1 MQKLEA
7 VVILI
12 PDNIAAKMRVLVGS
26 VRSLSNAPAEA
37 FDSTRLRFLA
47 QLSRRLLADPRA
59 RALPDVVTFAY
70 WCRQANLSRMAAAV
84 TRIGRLQ
91 MGLGLTFHICPANVP
106 VNFAFSMAFG
116 LLSGNTNVLRLPSKS
131 SRVAEFLL
139 EAIKQELLDPAHGL
153 VRHALLLVRFE
164 RDDEVN
170 RFWMSVADARIIW
183 GGDATVAHMRGFAT
197 KARSREVAFPDR
209 YSICLLEPNSILAMD
224 EPTFRGFCQRL
235 FNDIY
240 LMDQAACSSP
250 QLCVWIG
257 EKTVVSRA
265 QARLWPAISEYAE
278 HHYELQAVQV
288 MDKFVQI
295 CRHALGQ
302 AEAHRIIR
310 HQNILYR
317 VELTNAGPCQDDCRG
332 YFGTVHEVVFATLD
346 QLAPLVNE
354 RYQTLCVQ
362 GVETQTVRELIVRQG
377 LRGID
382 RVVPVGR
389 ALDMDIVWDGYDLIG
404 SLTRLI
410 TC

>member
-1 MQKLEA
+1 MH
-7 VVILI
+7 
-12 PDNIAAKMRVLVGS
+12 VLVGS
-26 VRSLSNAPAEA
+26 VHGLSNTPVEA
-37 FDSTRLRFLA
+37 FNSTRVRFLA
-47 QLSRRLLADPRA
+47 QLSRRLLADSRA
-59 RALPDVVTFAY
+59 RALPDVATFAY
-70 WCRQANLSRMAAAV
+70 WCRQANLSRMAA
-84 TRIGRLQ
+84 TDSSPGRLQ

-116 LLSGNTNVLRLPSKS
+116 LLSGNTNVLRLPSRS
-131 SRVAEFLL
+131 SPAAELLL
-139 EAIKQELLDPAHGL
+139 EAIRLELDDPAHGQ
-153 VRHALLLVRFE
+153 VCQALLLVRFE
-164 RDDEVN
+164 RDDAIN
-170 RFWMSVADARIIW
+170 RFWMSVADGRIVW

-197 KARSREVAFPDR
+197 KARSREVAFSDR

-224 EPTFRGFCQRL
+224 EPALRGFCQRL

-257 EKTVVSRA
+257 A
-265 QARLWPAISEYAE
+265 QTAVALAQTRLWPALTDHAE
-278 HHYELQAVQV
+278 RHYELQAVQV

-295 CRHALGQ
+295 CQHAMGQ
-302 AEAHRIIR
+302 TEVRQIVR

-317 VELTNAGPCQDDCRG
+317 VELSSVGPRQDDCRG
-332 YFGTVHEVVFATLD
+332 YFGTVHEVVLATLD

-362 GVETQTVRELIVRQG
+362 GVAPEAVRELIVRHG

>member
-1 MQKLEA
+1 
-7 VVILI
+7 
-12 PDNIAAKMRVLVGS
+12 MR
-26 VRSLSNAPAEA
+26 LS
-37 FDSTRLRFLA
+37 FLA
-47 QLSRRLLADPRA
+47 QLSRRILSNPHA

-70 WCRQANLSRMAAAV
+70 WCRQANLSRMAVAA
-84 TRIGRLQ
+84 TPAGHLQ

-116 LLSGNTNVLRLPSKS
+116 LLSGNTSVLRLPSKS
-131 SRVAEFLL
+131 SPTAEFLL
-139 EAIKQELLDPAHGL
+139 EAIKQELDNPAHGQ
-153 VRHALLLVRFE
+153 VRKALLLVRFE
-164 RDDEVN
+164 RDDELS
-170 RFWMSVADARIIW
+170 RFWMSVADGRIVW

-209 YSICLLEPNSILAMD
+209 YSICVLEPNSILEMD
-224 EPTFRGFCQRL
+224 EPALQGFCQRL

-257 EKTVVSRA
+257 SQTAVALA
-265 QARLWPAISEYAE
+265 QARLWPTLTEHAE
-278 HHYELQAVQV
+278 RHYELQAVQV

-302 AEAHRIIR
+302 VEARKIFR
-310 HQNILYR
+310 HNNILYR
-317 VELTNAGPCQDDCRG
+317 VELANAGPRQDEFRG
-332 YFGTVHEVVFATLD
+332 YFGTVHEVVFATFD

-354 RYQTLCVQ
+354 RYQTMCIQ
-362 GVETQTVRELIVRQG
+362 GVATEAVRELIVRHG

-404 SLTRLI
+404 SLSRLI
-410 TC
+410 TF

>member
-1 MQKLEA
+1 MQKQEV
-7 VVILI
+7 VVIPI
-12 PDNIAAKMRVLVGS
+12 PDSVLVKMHVLVGS
-26 VRSLSNAPAEA
+26 PHALFNIPKEI
-37 FDSTRLRFLA
+37 FDSTCVRFLA

-59 RALPDVVTFAY
+59 RALPDVTTFAY

-84 TRIGRLQ
+84 NIAGGLR
-91 MGLGLTFHICPANVP
+91 MGLGLTYHICPANVP

-116 LLSGNTNVLRLPSKS
+116 LLSGNSNVLRLPSKS
-131 SRVAEFLL
+131 SPAAELLL
-139 EAIKQELLDPAHGL
+139 EAIKRELEDPAHGH
-153 VRHALLLVRFE
+153 VRQALLLVRFE
-164 RDDEVN
+164 RDDDVN
-170 RFWMSVADARIIW
+170 RFWMSVADGRIVW
-183 GGDATVAHMRGFAT
+183 GGDATVAHMRSFST
-197 KARSREVAFPDR
+197 KPRSREVAFADR
-209 YSICLLEPNSILAMD
+209 YSICVLEPNSILAMD
-224 EPTFRGFCQRL
+224 EPALRVFCQRL

-257 EKTVVSRA
+257 SQEAVALA
-265 QARLWPAISEYAE
+265 QTRLWPALTDHAQ
-278 HHYELQAVQV
+278 HHYELQPVQI

-295 CRHALGQ
+295 CQHALNQ
-302 AEAHRIIR
+302 TEAYQIVR

-317 VELTNAGPCQDDCRG
+317 VELASAGPRQDDYRG
-332 YFGTVHEVVFATLD
+332 YFGTVHEVVFETLE

-354 RYQTLCVQ
+354 RYQTLCIQ
-362 GVETQTVRELIVRQG
+362 GVAPDAVRKLIVRHG

-410 TC
+410 TF

>member
-1 MQKLEA
+1 
-7 VVILI
+7 
-12 PDNIAAKMRVLVGS
+12 MRVLVGS
-26 VRSLSNAPAEA
+26 THGLSSTPTEA
-37 FDSTRLRFLA
+37 FDMTRVRFLA
-47 QLSRRLLADPRA
+47 QLSRRLLADPRV
-59 RALPDVVTFAY
+59 RALPDVATFAY
-70 WCRQANLSRMAAAV
+70 WCRQANLSRMAATSKV
-84 TRIGRLQ
+84 VGRFQ

-116 LLSGNTNVLRLPSKS
+116 LLSGNSNVLRLPSKS
-131 SRVAEFLL
+131 SPAAELLL
-139 EAIKQELLDPAHGL
+139 EAISKELDDPAHGH
-153 VRHALLLVRFE
+153 VRQALLLVRFE
-164 RDDEVN
+164 RDDDVN
-170 RFWMSVADARIIW
+170 RFWMSVADGRIVW
-183 GGDATVAHMRGFAT
+183 GGDATVAHMRGFST
-197 KARSREVAFPDR
+197 KARSREVAFADR
-209 YSICLLEPNSILAMD
+209 YSICVLEPNSILEMD
-224 EPTFRGFCQRL
+224 EPALRGFCQRL

-257 EKTVVSRA
+257 A
-265 QARLWPAISEYAE
+265 QTAVTLAQSRLWPALTKHAE
-278 HHYELQAVQV
+278 LHYELQAVQV

-295 CRHALGQ
+295 CRHALNQ
-302 AEAHRIIR
+302 VEVRQIFR

-317 VELTNAGPCQDDCRG
+317 VELANAGPHQDDSRG
-332 YFGTVHEVVFATLD
+332 YFGTLHEVVFATLD

-362 GVETQTVRELIVRQG
+362 GVETETVREFIVRNG

-404 SLTRLI
+404 SLSRLI

>member
-1 MQKLEA
+1 MIPIPNN
-7 VVILI
+7 VLI
-12 PDNIAAKMRVLVGS
+12 KMRVLVGS
-26 VRSLSNAPAEA
+26 ANGLSSTPTEV
-37 FDSTRLRFLA
+37 FDSTRVRFLA
-47 QLSRRLLADPRA
+47 QLSRRLLADPRV
-59 RALPDVVTFAY
+59 RALPDVATFAY
-70 WCRQANLSRMAAAV
+70 WCRQANLSRMAATTKV
-84 TRIGRLQ
+84 VGRFQ

-116 LLSGNTNVLRLPSKS
+116 LLSGNANVLRLPSKS
-131 SRVAEFLL
+131 SPAAEFLL
-139 EAIKQELLDPAHGL
+139 EAIKQELDDPAHDQ
-153 VRHALLLVRFE
+153 VRQALLLVRFE

-170 RFWMSVADARIIW
+170 RYWMSVADGRIVW
-183 GGDATVAHMRGFAT
+183 GGDATVAHMRSFAT
-197 KARSREVAFPDR
+197 KARSREVAFADR
-209 YSICLLEPNSILAMD
+209 FSICVFEPNSILDMD
-224 EPTFRGFCQRL
+224 ERALRGFCQHL

-257 EKTVVSRA
+257 TQTAVALA
-265 QARLWPAISEYAE
+265 QSRLWPALTE
-278 HHYELQAVQV
+278 HAKLHYDLQSVQV

-295 CRHALGQ
+295 CRHALSQ
-302 AEAHRIIR
+302 VDARQIFR

-317 VELTNAGPCQDDCRG
+317 VELANAGPHQDDCRG
-332 YFGTVHEVVFATLD
+332 YFGTLHEVVFATLD

-362 GVETQTVRELIVRQG
+362 GVETKAMREFIVRNG

-389 ALDMDIVWDGYDLIG
+389 ALDMEIVWDGYDLIG
-404 SLTRLI
+404 SLSRLI